1 MGVRFSVEP
10 LLRFVSVQHT
20 SNTHEISPRSR
31 TYIGVSVS
39 GVSVS
44 GVSVSGVCVWF
55 HVECRMYFGFSGMS
69 VSVSVSHVFRV

>member
-44 GVSVSGVCVWF
+44 GVCVWF